1 MATETAGVLLG
12 NRALPRSRWTTGA
25 VALTVF
31 DAAATA
37 VWLELGIATEGNP
50 LLAQLIEVVG
60 AGPTMLLRSV
70 VGVALVLS
78 LAALSTT
85 SQLARRAMP
94 AITVTLAAV
103 AGYHLLGAALS
114 FA

>member
-1 MATETAGVLLG
+1 VARETAEVLLG
-12 NRALPRSRWTTGA
+12 NRVWQRSRWSTGA

-60 AGPTMLLRSV
+60 AGTAMLLRSV

-78 LAALSTT
+78 LAAMSAT

-103 AGYHLLGAALS
+103 AGYHLVGAALS
-114 FA
+114 LA